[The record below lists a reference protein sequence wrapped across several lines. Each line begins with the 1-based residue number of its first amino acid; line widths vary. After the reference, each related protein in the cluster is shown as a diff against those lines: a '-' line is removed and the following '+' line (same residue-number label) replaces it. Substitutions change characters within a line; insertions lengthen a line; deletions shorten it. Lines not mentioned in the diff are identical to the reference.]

1 MTLRPL
7 FSLSLA
13 SLLAATALA
22 ASAATAATPAAAGWQ
37 LPDCRKVTGAPSITA
52 SPDEGRHL
60 ARTQGSMAPISYTFG
75 LVALEEPGVWLAT
88 VSAQVIRSADSG
100 CSWSPWLDLTRETQG
115 SLLTLTRAPGDRV
128 YAWAVNGSQ
137 LSVIQG
143 QASTT
148 VSLPGA
154 SIVGLGVDP
163 ANADHLRY
171 GDSLG
176 TVWDSTDGG
185 RRWTSRGKLRAI
197 GVYRMAFAPG
207 NLDHVVAGT
216 LSTGASVSTDGGMS
230 WQRST
235 GLSSSGGSVNVFNL
249 VFSPLEGR
257 TVWAM
262 GLDIAE
268 ADAGAPS
275 QGRHIYLSG
284 DGGQSWR
291 RVVDQDSRVT
301 LINGPL
307 MVPDAVDPAVL
318 YFVFG
323 TYFQGY
329 GTDLYR
335 YDARKDELTLTHN
348 RYDEIG
354 AIAFHPADPRLMVF
368 GLVNEGGVAAGGVPR

>member
-1 MTLRPL
+1 MTLRTL
-7 FSLSLA
+7 ITLSLA
-13 SLLAATALA
+13 TMLTAPALSMAA
-22 ASAATAATPAAAGWQ
+22 PAADGWT
-37 LPDCRKVTGAPSITA
+37 LPACRQVTGAPSITA

-60 ARTQGSMAPISYTFG
+60 APTQGSMAPISYTFG

-88 VSAQVIRSADSG
+88 VGAKVIRSADSG
-100 CSWSPWLDLTRETQG
+100 CTWGPWLDLTRETNGAQ
-115 SLLTLTRAPGDRV
+115 LTLTRAPGDRV
-128 YAWAVNGSQ
+128 YAWADNGSR
-137 LSVIQG
+137 LSAIQG

-148 VSLPGA
+148 VILPGA
-154 SIVGLGVDP
+154 SIVGLAVDP
-163 ANADHLRY
+163 ANPDHLRY

-185 RRWTSRGKLRAI
+185 RRWTSRGSLRAI
-197 GVYRMAFAPG
+197 GVYRMAFEPG

-216 LSTGASVSTDGGMS
+216 LSNGASVSTDGGLT

-235 GLSSSGGSVNVFNL
+235 GLSSTSGPVNVFNL
-249 VFSPLEGR
+249 AFSPRDGR
-257 TVWAM
+257 VVWAM

-268 ADAGAPS
+268 SDGGAPS
-275 QGRHIYLSG
+275 QGRHIYLSI

-291 RVVDQDSRVT
+291 PVVDQDNRVT
-301 LINGPL
+301 LTNGPL
-307 MVPDAVDPAVL
+307 LKPHPEDPAVL

-335 YDARKDELTLTHN
+335 YDARQDAVTLTHN
-348 RYDEIG
+348 SYDEIG

-368 GLVNEGGVAAGGVPR
+368 GLVNEGGVPAAKRAAAAAR